1 LRYRKNAQSNPP
13 FNFEFMKILMI
24 TPYLPFPLVSGGQIR
39 TYNLLKNLAAKHKIT
54 LASFIRDPSEKKYL
68 KNLEIF
74 CDKVIIFKRRRAW
87 SPLNILLSGITPFP
101 FLVSIYFDMGVR
113 KKIKEELEKEKYDL
127 IHAETF
133 YVMPNIPET
142 KVPIFLVEQVIEYLV
157 YQRFIE
163 GLPIWVLPM
172 KPLLQLDVLKIKWWE
187 KYYWKKSKRLAAMS
201 KEDKRFIEK
210 SDPNLKV
217 DVIANGVDIEF
228 FEKTQKQTLKNPT
241 VLFVGNFKWLPNRD
255 ATKFLIEE
263 IWPKIKTNIK
273 NVRLWIVGR
282 NPPEDILKYSSVDIN
297 IDSKVEDIRQ
307 AYGKSSVLVAPI
319 RNGRG
324 TKYKILEAMAT
335 KTPIVGTRLAIEGL
349 NIKNE
354 KEALIG
360 SNSENLSK
368 QTIRILKDNKL
379 GTNLAQRAYQLVK
392 DQYDWKKISQEL
404 DRVYKEVGAI

>member
-1 LRYRKNAQSNPP
+1 ML
-13 FNFEFMKILMI
+13 
-24 TPYLPFPLVSGGQIR
+24 TPYLPYPLVSGGQIR
-39 TYNLLKNLAAKHKIT
+39 TYNLLKNLATKHKIT
-54 LASFIRDPSEKKYL
+54 LASFVRDPAEEKYL
-68 KNLEIF
+68 KNLEPF
-74 CDKVIIFKRRRAW
+74 CEKVITFKRRKAW
-87 SPLNILLSGITPFP
+87 SPLNIILSGITPFP
-101 FLVSIYFDMGVR
+101 FLVSIYFDIGVR
-113 KKIKEELEKEKYDL
+113 RKIREELEREKYDL

-163 GLPIWVLPM
+163 SLPKLALLI

-187 KYYWKKSKRLAAMS
+187 KYYWRKSKRLAAMS
-201 KEDKRFIEK
+201 NEDKRFIEK

-228 FEKTQKQTLKNPT
+228 FEKTRKLTQKNPII
-241 VLFVGNFKWLPNRD
+241 LFVGNFKWLPNRD

-263 IWPKIKTNIK
+263 IWPNIK
-273 NVRLWIVGR
+273 KSIKNARLWIVGR
-282 NPPEDILKYSSVDIN
+282 NPPEDILKFESEDIN
-297 IDSKVEDIRQ
+297 IDSQVEDIRE

-349 NIKNE
+349 NIING

-360 SNSENLSK
+360 SSSDDLAK
-368 QTIRILKDNKL
+368 QTIRILKDKKL
-379 GTNLAQRAYQLVK
+379 ESGLAENAYELVK
-392 DQYDWKKISQEL
+392 NRYDWKKISKEL
-404 DRVYKEVGAI
+404 DRVYQEVGAI